1 MISVLRLPLKDVIDR
16 LKNKQPIA
24 EEIIGDEKLLF
35 VISPNQLVYLPTKE
49 ELQNI
54 NQLSPNNIDKYRIY
68 KFVSCT
74 NNQLFFIPSNSAQPI
89 KEKYEFSPLNK
100 MERALTGEMI
110 KETCIPI
117 RIDRLG
123 NIELTILPKYE

>member
-1 MISVLRLPLKDVIDR
+1 MKDVIDR

-54 NQLSPNNIDKYRIY
+54 SQLSPNNINKYRIY

-74 NNQLFFIPSNSAQPI
+74 GSTMFFIPCNCAQPI
-89 KEKYEFSPLNK
+89 KEKYEFSSLNK

-123 NIELTILPKYE
+123 NIELTFLPKYE